1 LEVPVRSIP
10 FLGILA
16 LPLANVSAAPVP
28 AAPQAGPP
36 PLETRATPGCREP
49 GATFASE
56 GRAGKGQ
63 VATRVQKLGEL
74 PPANHYLAVV
84 RDVGGCPE
92 PAIVRTGIR
101 G

>member
-1 LEVPVRSIP
+1 VRRIP
-10 FLGILA
+10 FLAILA
-16 LPLANVSAAPVP
+16 LPLASASAAPAP
-28 AAPQAGPP
+28 EGAAPPVAAARSTAAP
-36 PLETRATPGCREP
+36 ATKDCRQP
-49 GATFASE
+49 GATFALGS
-56 GRAGKGQ
+56 K
-63 VATRVQKLGEL
+63 VATRVQKLGEQ